1 MSQRTEAV
9 LAFVPS
15 ALIASQVGTWESDL
29 TSDRTVADA
38 KTASLFGV
46 DPDAA
51 TLGLPL
57 VSYTQNIHP
66 DDRAKFERKLGGI
79 RDHGGLFVIEYRTC
93 PTPLDFRWVLV
104 RGRYERDPRTGH
116 VIGRGIVIDITD
128 SKGDGRVEDRA
139 FFVRHAPGEA
149 SLEQVAHLALEVRNE
164 IDELGEKED
173 SPMRKAVD
181 ALLWV
186 VGRSLVQR
194 RDDAKSG
201 KLTLN

>member
-1 MSQRTEAV
+1 MSQSTEAV

-15 ALIASQVGTWESDL
+15 ALIASQVGTWESDI
-29 TSDRTVADA
+29 TGDRTVADA

-46 DPDAA
+46 DPEAA

-57 VSYTQNIHP
+57 LSYTRNIHP
-66 DDRAKFERKLGGI
+66 DDRAKFEQKLGGI
-79 RDHGGLFVIEYRTC
+79 RDHGGLFVIEYRTR
-93 PTPLDFRWVLV
+93 PTPTDLRWVLV

-116 VIGRGIVIDITD
+116 VIGRGIVIDITE

-139 FFVRHAPGEA
+139 FFVRHAAAEA

-164 IDELGEKED
+164 IDELGETAD
-173 SPMRKAVD
+173 SPLRKAID
-181 ALLWV
+181 TLLWV
-186 VGRSLVQR
+186 IGRSLVQR
-194 RDDAKSG
+194 RDGVKSE